1 MHHGKLFGFL
11 LLLLLLQPALAL
23 PPLQL
28 YLEITPEGG
37 TLKPPPG
44 EYSGPVVIRKRIT
57 LDGGGKVTVN
67 GGGSGSILTIEA
79 DGVVVRGLHLSHSGD
94 SHDQVDAGILIKAND
109 TVVQD
114 NIIDDSLFGIHLSNA
129 HGNQVIGNQISSK
142 DRDVTLRGDGIR
154 LWYSHENLIKD
165 NRIKNSRDIVIS
177 NSRENRII
185 GNQMRHS
192 RISMELVFSP
202 ENEIRGNVFEDNYNG
217 VTVIYSDDLVIADNR
232 MLDMRKITGFGI
244 SVKESYQIKIT
255 DNEIAH
261 CAIGL
266 LATSP
271 LEAENIL
278 TIENNLFTFNDV
290 ATYFY
295 GERGGH
301 KLHYNRFID
310 NFVDVMGSTTA
321 TSRLNHWE
329 NNYWD
334 NYQGFD
340 QNHDGIGDQPHRVFL
355 YADRIWMDRSMARF
369 YRGSPALS
377 LIDFVQRLVP
387 SSEPDLMYT
396 DPTPLMQPPLNRPVK
411 D

>member
-1 MHHGKLFGFL
+1 MPHGKLFGFL

-28 YLEITPEGG
+28 YVEITPEGG

-114 NIIDDSLFGIHLSNA
+114 NIIDDSLFGIHLSSA
-129 HGNQVIGNQISSK
+129 HGNQVIGNRISSK

-165 NRIKNSRDIVIS
+165 NVLDHTRDMVFS

-185 GNQMRHS
+185 GNRMTNS

-202 ENEIRGNVFEDNYNG
+202 ENEIRGNTFIDNYNG
-217 VTVIYSDDLVIADNR
+217 ITVIYS
-232 MLDMRKITGFGI
+232 
-244 SVKESYQIKIT
+244 
-255 DNEIAH
+255 
-261 CAIGL
+261 
-266 LATSP
+266 
-271 LEAENIL
+271 
-278 TIENNLFTFNDV
+278 
-290 ATYFY
+290 
-295 GERGGH
+295 
-301 KLHYNRFID
+301 
-310 NFVDVMGSTTA
+310 
-321 TSRLNHWE
+321 
-329 NNYWD
+329 
-334 NYQGFD
+334 
-340 QNHDGIGDQPHRVFL
+340 
-355 YADRIWMDRSMARF
+355 
-369 YRGSPALS
+369 
-377 LIDFVQRLVP
+377 
-387 SSEPDLMYT
+387 
-396 DPTPLMQPPLNRPVK
+396 
-411 D
+411 